1 MSKLT
6 LVTRLSQQANIGI
19 WDMGI
24 VADTVRPIGI
34 GPDLGGKK
42 TGSAGAEPTG
52 SHSAEPRAADDR
64 HRQLD
69 TNTAEGLRPGEARST
84 GC

>member
-1 MSKLT
+1 ME
-6 LVTRLSQQANIGI
+6 
-19 WDMGI
+19 I
-24 VADTVRPIGI
+24 VADIVRPIRI

-42 TGSAGAEPTG
+42 TGSAGAEPTE
-52 SHSAEPRAADDR
+52 SHSADPGAAEYC

-69 TNTAEGLRPGEARST
+69 TNTAEGLRLGEARST